1 MQIIFLQGCAKERSN
16 VRMFDRKNECLLD
29 IDIFSFSIEGEQTN
43 VLTRQGDVVVVVD
56 NNAMVKN
63 INEEEDVL
71 SPTPPSSQNRLGLF
85 SRKSDIFTT
94 RRLRWNKLTIFDGLE
109 LKNVEV

>member
-43 VLTRQGDVVVVVD
+43 VLTRQGDVVVVVVD
-56 NNAMVKN
+56 NDAMVKN

-71 SPTPPSSQNRLGLF
+71 TPTPPLIT
-85 SRKSDIFTT
+85 K
-94 RRLRWNKLTIFDGLE
+94 
-109 LKNVEV
+109 

>member
-29 IDIFSFSIEGEQTN
+29 IDIFSVSIEGEQTN
-43 VLTRQGDVVVVVD
+43 VLTRQGDVVVVVVD
-56 NNAMVKN
+56 NDAMVKN

-71 SPTPPSSQNRLGLF
+71 TPTPPLIT
-85 SRKSDIFTT
+85 K
-94 RRLRWNKLTIFDGLE
+94 
-109 LKNVEV
+109 